1 MVIKNDLAYFGY
13 IGYIFLVS
21 LPSVFLAFYMN
32 RRRIRLLG
40 LYAPVV
46 FTLCM
51 LKVMESNIR
60 LTESGSLEASL
71 LMFFYGFPL
80 IIGSL
85 IFTLIRLH
93 FVYSEKLW
101 KGMLIFLSYIL
112 GPLLVGVLGLYV
124 VMLFQLHQFIFL
136 VIILMI
142 LVSYLPPIYLYYFDR
157 DQKDTVRK

>member
-1 MVIKNDLAYFGY
+1 MALY
-13 IGYIFLVS
+13 L
-21 LPSVFLAFYMN
+21 VFLLLVILSPILLAINLN

-51 LKVMESNIR
+51 LKVIESNIR

-85 IFTLIRLH
+85 IFTLIRLR
-93 FVYSEKLW
+93 FVYQKKIW
-101 KGMLIFLSYIL
+101 KALLIFLSYIF
-112 GPLLVGVLGLYV
+112 GPLLVGVLGLSV
-124 VMLFQLHQFIFL
+124 VMLFQLHQVIFV
-136 VIILMI
+136 VIIFMI

-157 DQKDTVRK
+157 DQ

>member
-1 MVIKNDLAYFGY
+1 MAIYLGFLLLVTLSPILLA
-13 IGYIFLVS
+13 IN
-21 LPSVFLAFYMN
+21 MN
-32 RRRIRLLG
+32 RRKIRLLG

-51 LKVMESNIR
+51 LKVIESNIR
-60 LTESGSLEASL
+60 LPESGSLEASL

-85 IFTLIRLH
+85 VFTLIRLC

-101 KGMLIFLSYIL
+101 KAYLIFLSYIL
-112 GPLLVGVLGLYV
+112 GPLLIGLLGLCV
-124 VMLFQLHQFIFL
+124 VMLFQLQQFMFV

-142 LVSYLPPIYLYYFDR
+142 LVSYLPPIYLYYFDK
-157 DQKDTVRK
+157 DQ

>member
-1 MVIKNDLAYFGY
+1 MALYLGFLLLVTLPPILLA
-13 IGYIFLVS
+13 INL
-21 LPSVFLAFYMN
+21 N

-71 LMFFYGFPL
+71 LMFLFGFPL
-80 IIGSL
+80 IIGAL
-85 IFTLIRLH
+85 VYTLIRLC
-93 FVYSEKLW
+93 FVYRKNLR
-101 KGMLIFLSYIL
+101 KGFLIFLSYIL
-112 GPLLVGVLGLYV
+112 GPLLIAFLGLCV

-157 DQKDTVRK
+157 DQWDSARK

>member
-1 MVIKNDLAYFGY
+1 MALY
-13 IGYIFLVS
+13 L
-21 LPSVFLAFYMN
+21 VFLLLVILSPILLAINLN

-51 LKVMESNIR
+51 LKVIESNIR

-85 IFTLIRLH
+85 IFTLIRLR
-93 FVYSEKLW
+93 FVYQKKIW
-101 KGMLIFLSYIL
+101 KALLIFLSYIF
-112 GPLLVGVLGLYV
+112 GPLLVGVLGLSV
-124 VMLFQLHQFIFL
+124 VMLFQLHQVIFV
-136 VIILMI
+136 VIILII

-157 DQKDTVRK
+157 DQ

>member
-1 MVIKNDLAYFGY
+1 MALY
-13 IGYIFLVS
+13 L
-21 LPSVFLAFYMN
+21 VFLLLVILSPILLAINLN

-51 LKVMESNIR
+51 LKVIESNIR

-71 LMFFYGFPL
+71 LMFFYGCAL

-85 IFTLIRLH
+85 IFTLIRLR
-93 FVYSEKLW
+93 FVYQKKIW
-101 KGMLIFLSYIL
+101 KALLIFLSYIF
-112 GPLLVGVLGLYV
+112 GPLLVGVLGLSV
-124 VMLFQLHQFIFL
+124 VMLFQLHQVIFV

-157 DQKDTVRK
+157 DQ

>member
-1 MVIKNDLAYFGY
+1 MVLYLGILL
-13 IGYIFLVS
+13 LVT
-21 LPSVFLAFYMN
+21 LTPFFLAINLN

-51 LKVMESNIR
+51 LKVIESNLR
-60 LTESGSLEASL
+60 LPESGPLEASL

-85 IFTLIRLH
+85 VFTLIRLC

-101 KGMLIFLSYIL
+101 KAYLIFLSYIL
-112 GPLLVGVLGLYV
+112 GPLLIGLLGLCV
-124 VMLFQLHQFIFL
+124 VMTFQIMFV

-142 LVSYLPPIYLYYFDR
+142 LVSYLPPIYLYYFDK
-157 DQKDTVRK
+157 DQ